1 MESKYY
7 KNLNIIRIIAVIAVL
22 LYHLNIL
29 KGGFLAVSIFF
40 ILSSYLSCLSFF
52 KKEKFSLWKYYKNLI
67 IKLYIPLVIVV
78 FTTILVLSY
87 IPNFVWINIK
97 PETKSVLLL
106 FNNFW
111 QLSNNLN
118 YFTKSMTSPFTHFW
132 YISILLEFDLICP
145 FIYLFLKKIG
155 DKINHILPIIITL
168 IISILSTIYFY
179 YCSFN
184 SNIMYSYYNT
194 FSRMFSLWFGICL
207 SLIHIYYGPLIIK
220 KFRETSI
227 SKFIFSIYSL
237 LLVLLFIFVSYSSKY
252 YALSM
257 LLVNFITLR
266 LIEYAIIDTTSDN
279 IFYKLIKKLSS
290 ISYEVY
296 LLQIPLIIIM
306 SNFITNKYLNI
317 SIILLLF
324 ILSFILH
331 FALTKYKNLKV
342 NILRYICLILF
353 GIASLL
359 GIYKYYVTEDYT
371 IEMKSLEKEL
381 EKNSIELLKKQEE
394 YNKRVVTE
402 NRTWEQELNSL
413 TMSEEDLKNMVTN
426 LSITGVGDS
435 VMLGAIDNLYD
446 TFKNSYFDA
455 KISRTAWGLND
466 ILLELKNKNILGDVI
481 ILNLGANGDCSLN
494 CKKKIMETCEGKE
507 VFWLN
512 TTNLISV
519 NDTLNNFAKDYD
531 NLHIIDWYNISL
543 NHKEYFYA
551 DGIHLTGKGRV
562 FYTNAIYDAIYDF
575 YLKKYEEIKENKINE
590 HNIILKNKITFMGS
604 ELLLNAFP
612 YLNTYYNNSKY
623 LINKDY
629 NIDTIIKDL
638 NDGLKNNTLTYKVV
652 LVFDSLTHLNIKDYK
667 KILNLLKNKEVYIVS
682 LTDIDLKSLNAKIID
697 FKKEI
702 YIHEDY
708 LLVDKIHLSSIGND
722 ALVKY
727 LISNLN
733 N

>member
-1 MESKYY
+1 
-7 KNLNIIRIIAVIAVL
+7 
-22 LYHLNIL
+22 
-29 KGGFLAVSIFF
+29 
-40 ILSSYLSCLSFF
+40 
-52 KKEKFSLWKYYKNLI
+52 
-67 IKLYIPLVIVV
+67 
-78 FTTILVLSY
+78 
-87 IPNFVWINIK
+87 
-97 PETKSVLLL
+97 
-106 FNNFW
+106 
-111 QLSNNLN
+111 
-118 YFTKSMTSPFTHFW
+118 
-132 YISILLEFDLICP
+132 
-145 FIYLFLKKIG
+145 
-155 DKINHILPIIITL
+155 
-168 IISILSTIYFY
+168 
-179 YCSFN
+179 
-184 SNIMYSYYNT
+184 MYSYYNT

-237 LLVLLFIFVSYSSKY
+237 LLVLFFIFVSYSSKY

-266 LIEYAIIDTTSDN
+266 LIDYAILDTTSDN

-306 SNFITNKYLNI
+306 SNFISNKYLKI
-317 SIILLLF
+317 SIIILLF
-324 ILSFILH
+324 ILSCILH
-331 FALTKYKNLKV
+331 FALTKHKNLKV

-353 GIASLL
+353 GIASVL

-381 EKNSIELLKKQEE
+381 EKNSIELLQKQEE
-394 YNKRVVTE
+394 YNKRVITE

-612 YLNTYYNNSKY
+612 YLNTYYDNSKY
-623 LINKDY
+623 IINKDY

-638 NDGLKNNTLTYKVV
+638 NDGIKNNTLTYKVV
-652 LVFDSLTHLNIKDYK
+652 LVFDSLTNLNIKDYK

-682 LTDIDLKSLNAKIID
+682 LTDIDLKSLNAKIIN

-702 YIHEDY
+702 DIHEDY
-708 LLVDKIHLSSIGND
+708 LLADKIHLSDIGND